1 MAKPKK
7 LTDSQWESQA
17 QEEMA
22 TKAKSSNVDT
32 IIQFIKDNGG
42 RQNVKQILIG
52 LDLLEERAVRR
63 PFQKAGLKKGCEAK
77 VINGHRVKLDNSTR
91 PQTYIVE

>member
-63 PFQKAGLKKGCEAK
+63 PFQKAGLKKGCQAK
-77 VINGHRVKLDNSTR
+77 IINRHRVKLDNSTR

>member
-1 MAKPKK
+1 MAKSKK

-22 TKAKSSNVDT
+22 NKSKSSHVDT

-63 PFQKAGLKKGCEAK
+63 PFQKAGLKQA
-77 VINGHRVKLDNSTR
+77 
-91 PQTYIVE
+91 